1 MTDRVARWVMFGLFA
16 AGLSLAMLAYPG
28 TSDVQ
33 CFLAW
38 AAVLAAHGAVR
49 GYRLVAD
56 YPPLGPV
63 LCWLA
68 VAFVPG
74 LTGLKL
80 TIGVFQLAGAAVA
93 AARFR
98 SLAAGALLWLLV
110 TPFGSLLGYID
121 CFYLPF
127 VLLAVFAL
135 EAGAFEIAGAM
146 LAVAIM
152 IKWQPAILA
161 PPMVLYAIAKTRGW
175 RRVTCLLPGASI
187 GLAVVA
193 LFGPRVVWFAFSGA
207 TGDSYFSGQA
217 FNLDWI
223 VSAGLEFWHRGG
235 APAISSGTITA
246 ITALAPPWY
255 AASKILFWVAYLAV
269 LAVFG
274 LAEKTPA
281 RLYLALCACES
292 VQFTLNTGVH
302 ENHAF
307 LLMVFV
313 FAAVRAGALVAAY
326 LPAVGLLAVSNV
338 LLFYG
343 LDLVHGAMASIGTLL
358 LASVDMVICML
369 LVSVFVRA
377 CPVGPAG
384 VMGSAG

>member
-1 MTDRVARWVMFGLFA
+1 MIRWVVFGLLA
-16 AGLSLAMLAYPG
+16 AGLSVAMLAYPG
-28 TSDVQ
+28 TPDVQ
-33 CFLAW
+33 DFLHW
-38 AAVLAAHGAVR
+38 AAVLAVHGPVA
-49 GYRLVAD
+49 GYQMIAD

-63 LCWLA
+63 FCNGA
-68 VAFVPG
+68 VAAGHALRLPD
-74 LTGLKL
+74 LAGLKL
-80 TIGVFQLAGAAVA
+80 AVGVFQVAAAAVA

-98 SLAAGALLWLLV
+98 SLAAGAVLWLLV
-110 TPFGSLLGYID
+110 APYGTLLGYID
-121 CFYLPF
+121 CVYLPF
-127 VLLAVFAL
+127 VLLAVFAV
-135 EAGAFEIAGAM
+135 ETGAFEIGGAM

-161 PPMVLYAIAKTRGW
+161 PPLLIYAVAKARGW
-175 RRVTCLLPGASI
+175 RRVWCVLPGAAV
-187 GLAVVA
+187 GLGVTVA
-193 LFGPRVVWFAFSGA
+193 FGWRSVWWAFSGA
-207 TGDSYFSGQA
+207 AGDPYFSGQA

-223 VSAGLEFWHRGG
+223 VSAALEFWHLGG
-235 APAISSGTITA
+235 APAIAGGNIAA

-255 AASKILFWVAYLAV
+255 AASKILFWVVYLVV

-274 LAEKTPA
+274 LAAKTPA

-313 FAAVRAGALVAAY
+313 FAAVRASALAAFY
-326 LPAVGLLAVSNV
+326 LPAVALLAVSNV

-343 LDLVHGAMASIGTLL
+343 LDLIQGLAAAIGTLL
-358 LASVDMVICML
+358 LSVLDVVICML

-377 CPVGPAG
+377 CLRGEPRVLETA
-384 VMGSAG
+384 